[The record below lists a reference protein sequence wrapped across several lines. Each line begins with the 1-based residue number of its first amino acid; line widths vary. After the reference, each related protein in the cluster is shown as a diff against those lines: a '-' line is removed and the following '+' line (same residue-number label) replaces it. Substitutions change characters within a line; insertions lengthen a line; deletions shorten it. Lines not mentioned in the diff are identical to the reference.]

1 MKPPCRW
8 VFVSVLG
15 AALFLGAAAATW
27 ASPQEQQQ
35 QQAKPNYTLAEY
47 NAYQAA
53 HNEKDPQM
61 RLKDLDDFVSKYPSS
76 ALLLYVYGDY
86 YQTYYALKNYPKTIE
101 YVDKLLA
108 LPDLSKPEQLGTK
121 LQALGYRAQAM
132 LYGSGDKGLQTPDA
146 YTKAKDAAGQGLQVL
161 SQWQKPQGM
170 ADDQF
175 AKNKN
180 GLGVLFNSVAGIAE
194 SGLKDYKAAAD
205 SYKAVLALDPSDPVT
220 HFRLGVAYLEEM
232 PPNDPDG
239 LWELARSIALK
250 GPGEAQVRTYL
261 RNQLLHYQQPSC
273 DKLADDEINQMITLA
288 GTATDRPASLAIPSA
303 DDLQKARDDTANF
316 LPWLQEGGQHGQVMW
331 LATCGLEYPDVGV
344 KVLDIMP
351 ADNDNFTLMVYRP
364 AAADPDA
371 AEKEMDAATMPN
383 MTVHIVGQPD
393 VKRLMKDDAVRFTGT
408 LTGYQQSPFML
419 TWDNGKVNA
428 EDLQPAPSGGKRPAR
443 SGGARP
449 GATPKKP
456 AQ

>member
-1 MKPPCRW
+1 MKPACKW
-8 VFVSVLG
+8 VVPIVAAVLLVS
-15 AALFLGAAAATW
+15 AAAAAW
-27 ASPQEQQQ
+27 AAPQDQQQ

-61 RLKDLDDFVSKYPSS
+61 KLKDLDDFVMKYPSS
-76 ALLLYVYGDY
+76 ALSLYVYGDY
-86 YQTYYALKNYPKTIE
+86 YQTYYAMKNYPKAIE

-108 LPDLSKPEQLGTK
+108 LPDLAKPEQLGTK

-132 LYGSGDKGLQTPDA
+132 LYGSGDKNLQTPDA
-146 YTKAKDAAGQGLQVL
+146 YTKAKDAAAQGLQAL
-161 SQWQKPQGM
+161 MQWQKPQGQS
-170 ADDQF
+170 DDQF
-175 AKNKN
+175 AASKK

-194 SGLKDYKAAAD
+194 SGLKDYKSAAD
-205 SYKAVLALDPSDPVT
+205 SYKAVLALDPSDAVT

-232 PPNDPDG
+232 PADNPDG
-239 LWELARSIALK
+239 FWELARSIALK

-288 GTATDRPASLAIPSA
+288 GTSTDRPASVVIPSS
-303 DDLQKARDDTANF
+303 DDLQKARDDTSNF
-316 LPWLQEGGQHGQVMW
+316 LPWLQEGGAHGQVMW

-351 ADNDNFTLMVYRP
+351 ADTDNFTLQVYRP
-364 AAADPDA
+364 DAADPDA
-371 AEKEMDAATMPN
+371 AAKQMDAATTPN
-383 MTVHIVGQPD
+383 MTLHIVGQPD
-393 VKRLMKDDAVRFTGT
+393 AKRLMKDDAVRFTGT

-419 TWDNGKVNA
+419 TWDNAKVNP
-428 EDLQPAPSGGKRPAR
+428 EDLQPAPAGGKRPAR
-443 SGGARP
+443 TA
-449 GATPKKP
+449 APKKP